1 MSEQHVKIETL
12 AASQTRRNKLLLAL
26 GAVVISAGA
35 GFATWDT
42 LYGSRYVSTDNA
54 YAAAE
59 IAAVTPSVSGIVA
72 DVLVADTQVVKAGE
86 LLVQIDPADAKLA
99 LTRAEAQLAQS
110 IRRVEG
116 YFANDATLAAQVAA
130 QQAAE
135 KNAQAQLEAAESDFK
150 RAGIDLERRKAL
162 VKSGSISGDELTRS
176 QNAYS
181 SAQAALNAARAATI
195 QISANRVAAQRSRD
209 ANAVLITNTSVD
221 AHPEVVAAR
230 AAVDQARLDLQRTE
244 IRSPVDGIV
253 AKRQVQ
259 LGQRV
264 QAGTTLLSVVPV
276 SEMHVNANFKEGQ
289 LEDVKIGQTVSLTA
303 DIYGTSVTYHGVVEG
318 FSAGSGSA
326 FATIPAQNATGNW
339 IKVVQR
345 LPVRVGLDAAEL
357 AQHPLKV
364 GLSMSVTIDTFSQ
377 PDSSAALNNK
387 NGDKS
392 SHPNSADHLAT
403 VE

>member
-1 MSEQHVKIETL
+1 MSEQHTQIETL
-12 AASQTRRNKLLLAL
+12 PANQPRRNKLLLAL

-35 GFATWDT
+35 GFATWESF
-42 LYGSRYVSTDNA
+42 YGSRYVSTDNA
-54 YAAAE
+54 YTAAE
-59 IAAVTPSVSGIVA
+59 IAVVTPSVSGIVA
-72 DVLVADTQVVKAGE
+72 DVLVADTQMVKAGE

-99 LTRAEAQLAQS
+99 LTQAEAQLAQS
-110 IRRVEG
+110 MRRVEG

-289 LEDVKIGQTVSLTA
+289 LEDVRIGQTVSLSA

-326 FATIPAQNATGNW
+326 FAIIPAQNATGNW

-345 LPVRVGLDAAEL
+345 LPVRVGLDTAEL

-387 NGDKS
+387 SGDKS